1 MRFIRSFIFVIVS
14 ALCVFLCHSCHSCN
28 RTGAIEN
35 ITISFDMADLAAD
48 SFYINMGSKLL
59 YALPTPIEAS
69 MLVKNWGIPY
79 PELLN
84 DPVNASKY
92 LTKKKMA
99 VNLGVYITD
108 IICAGLYEQSQTVFQ
123 YKQALQALVEGL
135 NLQSAI
141 DQEMIQKV
149 EENINDKKEFLK
161 IISDIYVSS
170 TGFLSEDDRDFYALA
185 MLTGGWVEGMYIAT
199 SMIDENDASNEDKMK
214 QIITDNKLAFD
225 LLWQAL
231 GEMDIIPEE
240 ALYLMLD
247 MSYIA
252 HLFGHQTLISASAP
266 PRDPNNNIDNI
277 TTNFF
282 ADLKSYIQQLRQQ
295 FVKK

>member
-1 MRFIRSFIFVIVS
+1 
-14 ALCVFLCHSCHSCN
+14 
-28 RTGAIEN
+28 
-35 ITISFDMADLAAD
+35 MADLTIE
-48 SFYINMGSKLL
+48 SLYINMGSKLL

-84 DPVNASKY
+84 DPSNASKY

-99 VNLGVYITD
+99 LNLGVYITD
-108 IICAGLYEQSQTVFQ
+108 IVCAGLYEQSQTVFQ
-123 YKQALQALVEGL
+123 YRQPIQALLDGL
-135 NLQSAI
+135 GLQSAI
-141 DQEMIQKV
+141 DQKLIQKL
-149 EENINDKKEFLK
+149 EETINNKVEFLQ
-161 IISDIYVSS
+161 IVSDIYVSS
-170 TGFLSEDDRDFYALA
+170 TAFLTEDDRDFYALA

-199 SMIDENDASNEDKMK
+199 SMIDENDVSNADKMK

-231 GEMDIIPEE
+231 GEMDVIPEE
-240 ALYLMLD
+240 AVFLMLD
-247 MSYIA
+247 MSYVA

-266 PRDPNNNIDNI
+266 PRDPNGNIDNI
-277 TTNFF
+277 TPKFF

-295 FVKK
+295 LVK

>member
-1 MRFIRSFIFVIVS
+1 
-14 ALCVFLCHSCHSCN
+14 
-28 RTGAIEN
+28 
-35 ITISFDMADLAAD
+35 MADLAAD

-231 GEMDIIPEE
+231 GEMDVIPEE

>member
-1 MRFIRSFIFVIVS
+1 MNFTRSFMLLIVS
-14 ALCVFLCHSCHSCN
+14 AFCVFMCHSCN
-28 RTGAIEN
+28 SCNRPVEVET
-35 ITISFDMADLAAD
+35 ITISLDMADLTIE
-48 SFYINMGSKLL
+48 SLYINMGSKLL

-84 DPVNASKY
+84 DPSNASKY

-99 VNLGVYITD
+99 LNLGVYITD
-108 IICAGLYEQSQTVFQ
+108 IVCAGLYEQSQTVFQ
-123 YKQALQALVEGL
+123 YRQPIQALLDGL
-135 NLQSAI
+135 GLQSAI
-141 DQEMIQKV
+141 DQKLIQKL
-149 EENINDKKEFLK
+149 EETINNKVEFLQ
-161 IISDIYVSS
+161 IVSDIYVSS
-170 TGFLSEDDRDFYALA
+170 TAFLTEDDRDFYALA

-199 SMIDENDASNEDKMK
+199 SMIDENDVSNADKMK

-231 GEMDIIPEE
+231 GEMDVIPEE
-240 ALYLMLD
+240 AVFLMLD
-247 MSYIA
+247 MSYVA

-266 PRDPNNNIDNI
+266 PRDPNGNIDNI
-277 TTNFF
+277 TPKFF

-295 FVKK
+295 LVK